1 MKHADRIQFWKRP
14 KDKANWPNSLSDTF
28 AAMPAG
34 KMLVYRH
41 EQPST
46 APCGEAGAMKCCNHD
61 CEQGRTCPRR
71 TVDPR
76 PFSAL
81 VLVGIAALYVAVLLL
96 AWRVW

>member
-14 KDKANWPNSLSDTF
+14 KDKANWPASLSDTF

-46 APCGEAGAMKCCNHD
+46 APSEVNKIAHAVATSRKG
-61 CEQGRTCPRR
+61 
-71 TVDPR
+71 
-76 PFSAL
+76 AL
-81 VLVGIAALYVAVLLL
+81 VQWPEDACNGNQSAVRKWLYAIQKR
-96 AWRVW
+96 A